1 MGKFVSLAQI
11 LEQIVL
17 GIGHR
22 ELGLGHWAL
31 GIGHWAL
38 GIGHWALGITTILD
52 FIVLDAQILIVGYAV
67 RTLLIQIV

>member
-17 GIGHR
+17 GIGH
-22 ELGLGHWAL
+22 
-31 GIGHWAL
+31 
-38 GIGHWALGITTILD
+38 WALGITTILD
-52 FIVLDAQILIVGYAV
+52 FLVLDAQILIVGYAV